1 MLGRSYWRWSWSTT
15 AEGTGSIILSSRAR
29 DELGRAETTQVDSD
43 VAISRHGLLQRNGD
57 VEGWWRVERNVAEAH
72 GGSNFQLL

>member
-1 MLGRSYWRWSWSTT
+1 MMLGRSWSWSTT
-15 AEGTGSIILSSRAR
+15 AESTGSIIFSSRAR

-43 VAISRHGLLQRNGD
+43 VAISRHGLLQGKGD
-57 VEGWWRVERNVAEAH
+57 VEVGWRVERNITEAH

>member
-1 MLGRSYWRWSWSTT
+1 
-15 AEGTGSIILSSRAR
+15 LSSRAR